1 MVEEDVEID
10 MDWCVVESRE
20 HACLAD
26 LMEKLERGLGQMPTL
41 RWRNI
46 DTLEEETEGPD
57 DSAQDLEVEN
67 EGDIVVECIQ
77 TKLFDWD
84 G

>member
-1 MVEEDVEID
+1 MPTWLTCWRV
-10 MDWCVVESRE
+10 WRW
-20 HACLAD
+20 
-26 LMEKLERGLGQMPTL
+26 GLGQMPTL